1 MPITYN
7 SLDIRGVAAEPIIE
21 EILFENKTIAD
32 DLVTLRQI
40 LKRDSFTETLSN
52 SSFTSIHKWSTYK
65 RRLFNC
71 F

>member
-1 MPITYN
+1 MSITYN

-40 LKRDSFTETLSN
+40 LKQRQF
-52 SSFTSIHKWSTYK
+52 Y
-65 RRLFNC
+65 
-71 F
+71 

>member
-32 DLVTLRQI
+32 DLVTFETDIKARQ
-40 LKRDSFTETLSN
+40 F
-52 SSFTSIHKWSTYK
+52 Y
-65 RRLFNC
+65 
-71 F
+71 